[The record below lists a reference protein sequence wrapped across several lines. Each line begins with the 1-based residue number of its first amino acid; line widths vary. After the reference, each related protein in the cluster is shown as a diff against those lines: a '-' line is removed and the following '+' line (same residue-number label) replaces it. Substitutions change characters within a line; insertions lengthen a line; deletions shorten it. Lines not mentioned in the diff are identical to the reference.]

1 MLHMFQWL
9 DLTGTTEPHSW
20 SIYDYLECFCVP
32 VEVIR
37 QRSRGFDT
45 VKSRGFDTVE
55 GIRHSRGDSTL
66 IIAHLGWV
74 LPMSSHILMSL
85 QNIN

>member
-1 MLHMFQWL
+1 MPITLIRKHGQRL
-9 DLTGTTEPHSW
+9 DLTGTAEPHSW

-45 VKSRGFDTVE
+45 VKV
-55 GIRHSRGDSTL
+55 I
-66 IIAHLGWV
+66 
-74 LPMSSHILMSL
+74 
-85 QNIN
+85 